1 MRAVVQR
8 VTDGSVTI
16 EDRVRGKIGKGFVVL
31 LGIHTDD
38 TPEMVDF
45 FADKI
50 VNLRVFEDEAGK
62 MNRSLLDAGGAILL
76 VSQFTLYADCSH
88 GRRPSFIEAAR
99 PEKAIPLYER
109 MIERLR
115 GYSSPVETGEFGADM
130 QVRILNDGPVTIVLD
145 SNDIYRKK
153 VP

>member
-115 GYSSPVETGEFGADM
+115 GYSIPVETGEFGADM

-145 SNDIYRKK
+145 SNDIHRKK

>member
-115 GYSSPVETGEFGADM
+115 GYSIPVETGEFGADM
-130 QVRILNDGPVTIVLD
+130 QVRILNDGPVTIILD

>member
-115 GYSSPVETGEFGADM
+115 GYSIPVETGEFGADM

>member
-31 LGIHTDD
+31 LGIHSDD

-115 GYSSPVETGEFGADM
+115 GYSIPVETGEFGADM
-130 QVRILNDGPVTIVLD
+130 QVRILNDGPVTIILD